1 LCIREIGGH
10 RGDSQKY
17 HNDNNKPKIMQNSLA
32 FGPLLQNRFH
42 KGYTGNAFWFL
53 ESMDIFNIEKKIHV
67 YIYDFSFCIDAA

>member
-1 LCIREIGGH
+1 
-10 RGDSQKY
+10 
-17 HNDNNKPKIMQNSLA
+17 MQNSLA

-67 YIYDFSFCIDAA
+67 YIYDFSFCIDAAWAFDFSVFTDGIHTLCAEKLP